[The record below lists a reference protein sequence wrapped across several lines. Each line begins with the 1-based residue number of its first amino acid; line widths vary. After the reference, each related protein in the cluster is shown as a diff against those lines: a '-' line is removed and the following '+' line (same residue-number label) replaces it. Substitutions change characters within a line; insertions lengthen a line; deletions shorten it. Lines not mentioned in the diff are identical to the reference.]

1 MLAILLREYWYG
13 RSEPSP
19 SHINHT
25 MKMALNSALW
35 NTQERTHVHYYYYC
49 FSFFLM
55 NIIPIYLQFIMQM
68 QRKKSCYK
76 ITYTTQ

>member
-49 FSFFLM
+49 FFFFNEYYP
-55 NIIPIYLQFIMQM
+55 NIFTIYYANAKEEIVL
-68 QRKKSCYK
+68 
-76 ITYTTQ
+76 